1 MRHPTSFAFAV
12 LLGVA
17 SLAAPWTT
25 PCAHA
30 AAAPSHPAAA
40 IAWPAGDL
48 SRRVQAYCVKL
59 QGGEDAA
66 RTFFIDNYSAS
77 ALAQAPVET
86 RLERRRG
93 MLASTGGLT
102 PLEVVDV
109 EDASLAVRCRTGT
122 GDEMLATF
130 D

>member
-30 AAAPSHPAAA
+30 AAAPAHPAAS

-48 SRRVQAYCVKL
+48 SRRVQAYFVQL

-66 RTFFIDNYSAS
+66 RTFFTDNYSAS

-86 RLERRRG
+86 RLERRRA
-93 MLASTGGLT
+93 LLPSTRG
-102 PLEVVDV
+102 PPPPP
-109 EDASLAVRCRTGT
+109 APPPPHPHPPPP
-122 GDEMLATF
+122 
-130 D
+130 